1 MRYACG
7 GAEENKVADYTKLE
21 KEVDAQADV
30 IWDMASKVWTFAEL
44 GFQEKLSSAYE
55 SAVLKKNGFRI
66 SD

>member
-30 IWDMASKVWTFAEL
+30 IWDMASKV
-44 GFQEKLSSAYE
+44 
-55 SAVLKKNGFRI
+55 
-66 SD
+66 